1 MALSIRLRQLARLL
15 GDEALSSELIAAGD
29 DLPPERRQCLQA
41 AVEAHLPR
49 IVQGLLEEA
58 VASDDVVDGASAD
71 AFLEDRL
78 LFLGDLLTD
87 EQRQAVREGYR
98 RASRSWRQQA
108 R

>member
-15 GDEALSSELIAAGD
+15 DDEALSSELFAGAD
-29 DLPPERRQCLQA
+29 DLSQEVRQRLQP
-41 AVEAHLPR
+41 AVQAHLPR

-87 EQRQAVREGYR
+87 VQRHAIRERYR
-98 RASRSWRQQA
+98 EASSRWRQQA